1 MTAVSKSGLDP
12 VSLTAAPVNII
23 ASTLLRNLPCMHDDA
38 DPRSDT
44 ILVYNS
50 ACTSQEQLST
60 STTQTQATRT
70 RQTGCVCVCVCRISY
85 IYIWVWFWSVKHW
98 GSTNQV
104 SSYINIILKSCEFY
118 SVSALFQSV
127 LAIISTVTDTWI
139 ISDLCS
145 NKWLAHVHTS
155 IYLFLTKNTWFVDCG
170 ELWTNLESARDYTD

>member
-70 RQTGCVCVCVCRISY
+70 RQTGCVCVCVCVCVSYIIY
-85 IYIWVWFWSVKHW
+85 IYIYEYDSEASNTGGQQIKYRVISILYLSPAN
-98 GSTNQV
+98 ST
-104 SSYINIILKSCEFY
+104 
-118 SVSALFQSV
+118 QSQHCF
-127 LAIISTVTDTWI
+127 SQSWP
-139 ISDLCS
+139 
-145 NKWLAHVHTS
+145 
-155 IYLFLTKNTWFVDCG
+155 
-170 ELWTNLESARDYTD
+170 

>member
-70 RQTGCVCVCVCRISY
+70 RQTGCVCVCVVYHIY
-85 IYIWVWFWSVKHW
+85 IYMSM
-98 GSTNQV
+98 
-104 SSYINIILKSCEFY
+104 ILKRQTLG
-118 SVSALFQSV
+118 V
-127 LAIISTVTDTWI
+127 
-139 ISDLCS
+139 
-145 NKWLAHVHTS
+145 NKSS
-155 IYLFLTKNTWFVDCG
+155 I
-170 ELWTNLESARDYTD
+170 ELYQYYT